1 MPPDRLLPSLRR
13 DLVFAVVALGL
24 LTAPLWVA
32 HLSVGERTYQ
42 YERVEVVT
50 NGTDIEYETDTE
62 RFPGPISDEIACAP
76 AASLE
81 VRPCALEQKVLD
93 NETVPTKVYS
103 SHPGPT
109 RAPAPTEERYRYVR
123 IDGAIYEPTYV
134 ANESAQDEFTRY
146 YRIELALNQT
156 APEQALESVS
166 RRATSDT
173 LSPTV
178 VEAARNG
185 DARAYRRVDLP
196 ETPVRLEDGAYYRVY
211 LAEYGDSSTVSSG
224 IYFVL
229 RYIAPLAGLI
239 ITLDVSQR
247 VEVTHTG
254 ATDAATE
261 FDTE

>member
-1 MPPDRLLPSLRR
+1 MAPDRLLPSLRH

-32 HLSVGERTYQ
+32 HLPVGERTYH
-42 YERVEVVT
+42 YERVEVVP
-50 NGTDIEYETDTE
+50 NGTDIEYGTDTD

-76 AASLE
+76 AGSLE
-81 VRPCALEQKVLD
+81 VRPCALEQLVLD
-93 NETVPTKVYS
+93 NETIPTEVYS

-109 RAPAPTEERYRYVR
+109 RLPVTTEERYQYVR
-123 IDGAIYEPTYV
+123 IDGSIYEPTYV
-134 ANESAQDEFTRY
+134 ANDSEQRGDGM
-146 YRIELALNQT
+146 YRVDLTLNRT
-156 APEQALESVS
+156 APDRALESVS
-166 RRATSDT
+166 RRVTSDD

-178 VEAARNG
+178 VEAARSG
-185 DARAYRRVDLP
+185 DARAHREADVP
-196 ETPVRLEDGAYYRVY
+196 ETPIRLEDGTYYRVY
-211 LAEYGDSSTVSSG
+211 LTEYGDSSAVSSG

-239 ITLDVSQR
+239 IALDIWQR
-247 VEVTHTG
+247 IEVTHTG